1 MQSQSF
7 RCFLRLSL
15 LITFLSVLTIQA
27 GAGGHDHLPDL
38 LKQHGSIALLIDPQS
53 GRILD
58 ANPAAESF
66 YQLDRATLLSRN
78 IQDFNILGQREVEL
92 ELQRA
97 LNEARQYFIFPH
109 RIATGAIRTVEV
121 HSSAVTLA
129 NGQDAL
135 LSILH
140 DITGKPIAEES
151 MLGYQARL
159 ETLVEERTQQLIESQ
174 TQRRSLLLM
183 GLSIQSLL
191 IVLLLYGLYRYRR
204 LSQALNRER
213 RTLLS
218 SQAYNRQLSKAVEQ
232 SPDSIVISDTKGNIQ
247 FVNEAFLKNTGYTLP
262 EVIGKN
268 PKFRQSGNTPRTT
281 YEDMW
286 RNLLQGN
293 VWRGELINRHK
304 NHSESIEY
312 ATIAPVRDEQGNVT
326 HYLSIQQDISAQREA
341 EALVHQLSYF
351 DPLTNLPNRKLL
363 IEWLE
368 KGTGHDQRPLS
379 GGALLLLNIDR
390 FKKFNEAHNLLMG
403 DALLKAF
410 AERLSSIIKE
420 PVSLARTSG
429 DEFALLLG
437 ASPDHSVQM
446 SHQALAL
453 AECLQNQL
461 ETPINVE
468 GECFVITV
476 SIGIT
481 TFASGVNERPADIL
495 RRADVALHRAKSA
508 GGKQLAFFENAM
520 GEEARRSFNI
530 ERALRLAIPNNEL
543 ALHIQPQVTAQ
554 GRVVGAEALIR
565 WHHPEKGLISPGEF
579 IPIAEESDLINDLGN
594 WVLQEAC
601 TLIKQ
606 LNDAGQALRIAV
618 NISSRHFHQADFV
631 DSIKNLLIQSQASPQ
646 CLTLEITESLVINHI
661 DQVISKMNE
670 LAELGIHFSL
680 DDFGTG
686 YSSLAYLKRLP
697 INELKIDRTFV
708 QDAPNN
714 PRDAALVETI
724 MAVARHMK
732 LTLVAE
738 GIETQA
744 QADFLNKHGEV
755 VHQGY
760 FYGKPRPIQEWLQ
773 QWEQDGV
780 LSDLNSKC

>member
-15 LITFLSVLTIQA
+15 LITLLSAVA
-27 GAGGHDHLPDL
+27 SHAKAEHPAHLPGL
-38 LKQHGSIALLIDPQS
+38 LEQHRSIVLLIDPQS

-66 YQLDRATLLSRN
+66 YKLDRATLLSRSV
-78 IQDFNILGQREVEL
+78 QDFNLLGQHEVEL
-92 ELQRA
+92 ELARA
-97 LNEARQYFIFPH
+97 LSDEREYFIFPH
-109 RIATGAIRTVEV
+109 RIATGEIRTVEV
-121 HSSAVTLA
+121 HSSPVTLD
-129 NGQDAL
+129 NGQPAL

-159 ETLVEERTQQLIESQ
+159 EALVDERSEQLLESQAQRRTLFLITLVA
-174 TQRRSLLLM
+174 
-183 GLSIQSLL
+183 QSLL
-191 IVLLLYGLYRYRR
+191 ILMLLYVLYRYHR
-204 LSQALNRER
+204 LSKELNRER
-213 RTLLS
+213 RSLLS

-232 SPDSIVISDTKGNIQ
+232 SPDSILISDAKGNIQ
-247 FVNEAFLKNTGYTLP
+247 FVNDAFLKNTGYSRK

-268 PKFRQSGNTPRTT
+268 PKFRQSGSTPRTT

-293 VWRGELINRHK
+293 VWRGELFNRRKDHT
-304 NHSESIEY
+304 ESIEY
-312 ATIAPVRDEQGNVT
+312 ATIAPVRDDQGDIT
-326 HYLSIQQDISAQREA
+326 HYLSIQQDVSAQREA
-341 EALVHQLSYF
+341 EAQVHQLSYF

-368 KGTGHDQRPLS
+368 QGIGVDNRPLA

-420 PVSLARTSG
+420 GVSLARTSG

-437 ASPDHSVQM
+437 TNPDRVGQI
-446 SHQALAL
+446 SHHALAL
-453 AECLQNQL
+453 AECIQSRL
-461 ETPINVE
+461 ETPISIE
-468 GECFVITV
+468 GEFFVISV

-481 TFASGVNERPADIL
+481 TFSSGVDERPADIL
-495 RRADVALHRAKSA
+495 RQADVALHRAKTA
-508 GGKQLAFFENAM
+508 GGKQLAFFENVM

-530 ERALRLAIPNNEL
+530 ERALRLAIPNQEL
-543 ALHIQPQVTAQ
+543 VLHIQPQVNAQ
-554 GRVVGAEALIR
+554 RQVVGAEALIR
-565 WHHPEKGLISPGEF
+565 WQHPEKGLISPAEF

-594 WVLQEAC
+594 WVLHEAC
-601 TLIKQ
+601 TLIKY
-606 LNDAGQALRIAV
+606 LNDSGHSMRIAV
-618 NISSRHFHQADFV
+618 NISARHFHQADFV
-631 DSIKNLLIQSQASPQ
+631 DTVKMLLLQSQANPK
-646 CLTLEITESLVINHI
+646 CLTLEITESLVIDHI
-661 DQVISKMNE
+661 DQVIAKMNQ

-708 QDAPNN
+708 QDAPIN

-738 GIETQA
+738 GIENQA
-744 QADFLNKHGEV
+744 QSDFFKDRGEV
-755 VHQGY
+755 VYQGY
-760 FYGKPRPIQEWLQ
+760 FYGKPKPIQQWLQ
-773 QWEQDGV
+773 RWTQEGV
-780 LSDLNSKC
+780 LSEPRDC